1 MMESSVIP
9 DSKEGEQGG
18 LEYSPVRNSL
28 VSVTIPTFNSG
39 KTLAEC
45 LRSIADQS
53 YQDLEIIVAD
63 SDSRDET
70 LDIAR
75 QYKTR
80 ICFAD
85 SLSGARLEGISKSRG
100 TYILLLDS
108 DQILEKDV
116 ISRCVNLCEKEGFE
130 AVTLFERSIIT
141 KNSFLERTLAYD
153 KWLIHFNQ
161 DDDVTYGSAIPRF
174 FKANL
179 LKNVRIPPTLLTF
192 DHNVLYAAATSGF
205 VRVGFLD
212 ALIYHHE
219 PSSWTEIARKFFR
232 YGQFYFLGFKANR
245 RLVTFHSLPRRA
257 YFTKTAMRTPQLLA
271 GLAFLYCLKALA
283 SFCGATTV
291 LLDKLAKARDRKGN
305 S

>member
-1 MMESSVIP
+1 MMESSLIS
-9 DSKEGEQGG
+9 DFKEGEQEG
-18 LEYSPVRNSL
+18 LQYSPARNSL
-28 VSVTIPTFNSG
+28 VSVTVPTFNSG

-53 YQDLEIIVAD
+53 YQDLEIIVVD

-75 QYKTR
+75 EYKTR
-80 ICFAD
+80 ICFAN

-100 TYILLLDS
+100 TYIMLLDS
-108 DQILEKDV
+108 DQMLEKDV
-116 ISRCVNLCEKEGFE
+116 ISRCVDLCEREGFE

-153 KWLIHFNQ
+153 KWLIHFNK
-161 DDDVTYGSAIPRF
+161 DHDVNYGSAIPRF
-174 FKANL
+174 FRASV
-179 LKNVRIPPTLLTF
+179 LKNVRIPPTLVTF
-192 DHNVLYAAATSGF
+192 DHNVLYAAAASGSG
-205 VRVGFLD
+205 RVGFLD

-219 PSSWTEIARKFFR
+219 PSSWAEIARKFFR

-271 GLAFLYCLKALA
+271 GLAFLYFLKASA
-283 SFCGATTV
+283 AFCGATTA
-291 LLDKLAKARDRKGN
+291 LLDKLAKARGPKEN